1 MCPFDLKFR
10 KITNTSKMSNKVPP
24 DYFIYPEYRLFPINP
39 VIWVL
44 LPIVAFCPELLSDY
58 LSVQIFGYILKVQV
72 NTYKNFN

>member
-1 MCPFDLKFR
+1 
-10 KITNTSKMSNKVPP
+10 MSNKVPP

-44 LPIVAFCPELLSDY
+44 LPIVAFCPELLSNY

-72 NTYKNFN
+72 ITYKILIKTSAF